1 MLFHWLRSFFV
12 RLWIKLLG
20 LCCTLNFVQS
30 YKVQG
35 TCLCIQWSAKCNSN
49 CNLTPK
55 KPERI
60 FILLFY
66 YLRLIN
72 IFAWTV
78 GSSITKNICA
88 LPYSSSQGE
97 TENNITYFDTC
108 VDNIE
113 CYSANY
119 NVVDCLSKYHLPCSQ
134 AVLVD
139 RTLYIS
145 GQVGMDPASGQL
157 VEGGVQAQTRQ
168 VGYTECMT

>member
-1 MLFHWLRSFFV
+1 M
-12 RLWIKLLG
+12 
-20 LCCTLNFVQS
+20 
-30 YKVQG
+30 
-35 TCLCIQWSAKCNSN
+35 N
-49 CNLTPK
+49 CWVK
-55 KPERI
+55 
-60 FILLFY
+60 Y
-66 YLRLIN
+66 YQ
-72 IFAWTV
+72 
-78 GSSITKNICA
+78 NICA
-88 LPYSSSQGE
+88 LPYSSSRGE

-168 VGYTECMT
+168 VGYTECMTQFTQCKVMFGSSC